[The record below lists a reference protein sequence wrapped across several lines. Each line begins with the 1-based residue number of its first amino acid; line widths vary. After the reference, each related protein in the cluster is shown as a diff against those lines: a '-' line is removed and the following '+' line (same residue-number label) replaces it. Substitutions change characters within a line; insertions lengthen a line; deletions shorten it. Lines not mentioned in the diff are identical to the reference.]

1 MFSEPLAWLII
12 GLPVAAFILNGTV
25 VRAYLKSESLV
36 AGWITIGAVAGS
48 FIISVAALIHVV
60 NNGASIHE
68 QREWITIAGLELTF
82 GMMLDQLTA
91 IMLVVVSGV
100 SLLVQF
106 YSQQYMHGDKSYVRY
121 YSFMALFT
129 ASMLGLVTSRNI
141 IQLFVFWE
149 LVGVSSYLLIGFWME
164 RPSAAAAAKKAFLM
178 TRFGDFGFLLG
189 ILYLFFVNGDFPDQ
203 NLLDIPTLYEVIGAG
218 GIAAS
223 VATWISLGLLMGAVG
238 KSAQFPLHSWLPDA
252 MEGPTSVSALI
263 HSATM
268 VTAGV
273 FLIARFFPLFEAS
286 NTTELVALIGAF
298 TAVFAASMGLV
309 ANDIKRVLAYSTI
322 SQLGYMVMALGI
334 GAYAP
339 AIFHLFTHA
348 FFKAGLFL
356 GAGSVHHASGTF
368 NMTYM
373 GGLRKDMKWTYWTM
387 VIGSLSLA
395 GLFPLSGFWSKDEIL
410 TVAFE
415 RGSDDGLAIGWV
427 VLVAGLVAAF
437 MTAFYMF
444 RAIYMTFHGEYKGG
458 AEAEA
463 EAAKANDEPEPVG
476 LGHTHRQESPWVMV
490 APIGILAALAI
501 VIGFLVNPLIDVGP
515 INKHAFAT
523 FVTAR
528 NENVFVYEGKHGA
541 GDNGHAEADDHGDN
555 HSDKS
560 HLPDAIHSGAEPHFN
575 ILVATVSSIL
585 AAGGIGLAY
594 MMYITGQVSA
604 ANMGRRFKSAHTVL
618 LRKFYFDEL
627 YEDRITIRFFY
638 QRLARFLAWFDIT
651 WIDNVNVQLSKLT
664 GNVGRGLTNVQN
676 GQTQTYA
683 AVMVIGFVIVLLA
696 FLAWGA

>member
-1 MFSEPLAWLII
+1 M
-12 GLPVAAFILNGTV
+12 LNGTV
-25 VRAYLKSESLV
+25 IRVWLGPQTLV
-36 AGWITIGAVAGS
+36 AGWLTIAAVLGS
-48 FIISVAALIHVV
+48 FVLSIAALISVASD
-60 NNGASIHE
+60 GATLHE
-68 QREWITIAGLELTF
+68 PREWISIAGLELTF

-106 YSQQYMHGDKSYVRY
+106 YSQQYMHGDRSYTRY

-189 ILYLFFVNGDFPDQ
+189 ILYLFFINQDVPGD
-203 NLLDIPTLYEVIGAG
+203 LLDIPTLYEVIGAG

-223 VATWISLGLLMGAVG
+223 VATWVALGLFMGAVG

-273 FLIARFFPLFEAS
+273 FLVARFFPLFEAS
-286 NTTELVALIGAF
+286 NAMDLVALIGAF

-309 ANDIKRVLAYSTI
+309 AKDIKRVLAYSTI

-415 RGSDDGLAIGWV
+415 RGSDDGLAVGWI

-463 EAAKANDEPEPVG
+463 EDAKKNNEPEPVG

-490 APIGILAALAI
+490 APLVVLAALAI
-501 VIGFLVNPLIDVGP
+501 AVGFLVNPLPDLGP
-515 INKHAFAT
+515 IKKHAFAT
-523 FVTAR
+523 FVTER
-528 NENVFVYEGKHGA
+528 NVNVFSHGEGHGA
-541 GDNGHAEADDHGDN
+541 EGQEADG
-555 HSDKS
+555 HSEAS
-560 HLPDAIHSGAEPHFN
+560 LLPDAVHAGSDPKFSIP
-575 ILVATVSSIL
+575 IATISSIL
-585 AAGGIGLAY
+585 AAGGILLAY
-594 MMYITGQVSA
+594 AMYISGAVSPA
-604 ANMGRRFKSAHTVL
+604 AMGRRFKPVYTVL

-627 YEDRITIRFFY
+627 YEDRLTVKAFY
-638 QRLARFLAWFDIT
+638 QRVAKFLAWFDIT
-651 WIDNVNVQLSKLT
+651 WIDNLNVQLSKLT
-664 GNVGRGLTNVQN
+664 GNFGRGLANVQN
-676 GQTQTYA
+676 GQTQAYA
-683 AVMVIGFVIVLLA
+683 AVMAIGFVIVLFAL
-696 FLAWGA
+696 LVWGS